1 MKDPADLLRQALAV
15 LLTLVRKTKD
25 LSARRF
31 FPFFQIYPLQMAYS
45 AIKNSNLV
53 RHASSDTEVCSLEQT
68 SVEEKR
74 AVVVR
79 LHGRLA
85 RRESDEVV
93 RHLTKGEYGLSPH
106 SPIDTSTATSETKPK
121 PMPKPRLSELVRST
135 MTQSNTN
142 IRPKTEP
149 LQKFSQ
155 MFNITTLFFKTLWTK
170 TMTLQSE
177 FDLLFL
183 TLVRVNVFEKP
194 QDLSQRVMIFE
205 MPVQP

>member
-106 SPIDTSTATSETKPK
+106 SPIDISTATSETTPK
-121 PMPKPRLSELVRST
+121 PN
-135 MTQSNTN
+135 QNQD